1 MFPDLSTAAPD
12 GLLRIDAVTLLLAT
26 LVALVALAVLPY
38 AHRSLRGDRHG
49 RGVTGALALVFVASG
64 AMVLLAEPLA
74 QAAAWSVATVGV
86 LIALRLGGGPAAARR
101 PAAWLITSDVLVWG
115 SVLLAPGTVA
125 SLLLVAAAI
134 IRAAGVPAHSWLL
147 DALRAPTPVSAALH
161 GGVVNGGAIL
171 LILQWPALAA
181 GAAPLIVAA
190 VFGALAIV
198 VGGAGL
204 AARPDIKGKLVLS
217 TVAQL
222 GFTMLCIG
230 LGLWAAALLHL
241 VAHGWYKS
249 ARFLASG
256 DGVDRRAAA
265 RRAPAPARPLLPPRV
280 GAALGALAAALAVTT
295 GVLVAYPGAL
305 SLGGAVVIAMIGLA
319 TGTAAARLVGTAASP
334 AQLAS
339 RLVAVVALA
348 GAIAVALGSLTRMLA
363 PALAPTVTPPLASLA
378 LAATAALAVAALA
391 AVRRAAAGSSLDRA
405 LLAGALTLGAAPRAA
420 LDRRGSRRSPAV
432 DALASVTA
440 GAAARSTPTPATR
453 QEVAA

>member
-1 MFPDLSTAAPD
+1 MFPDLSTAALD
-12 GLLRIDAVTLLLAT
+12 GLFRIDAVTLLLAAF
-26 LVALVALAVLPY
+26 VALVALAVLPY

-101 PAAWLITSDVLVWG
+101 PAAWLITSDVLVWA
-115 SVLLAPGTVA
+115 SVLLAPGSVA
-125 SLLLVAAAI
+125 AFLLVAAAI

-265 RRAPAPARPLLPPRV
+265 RRAPAPSRPLLPSRV
-280 GAALGALAAALAVTT
+280 GAALGALAAALAVAT
-295 GVLVAYPGAL
+295 GVLVAYPGAF

-319 TGTAAARLVGTAASP
+319 TGTAAARLVGTAATP
-334 AQLAS
+334 AQLAG

-363 PALAPTVTPPLASLA
+363 PALAPSVTPPLASLA

-405 LLAGALTLGAAPRAA
+405 LLAGALALGAAPRAA

-432 DALASVTA
+432 DALAAVTA